1 METDPQAIE
10 EPTTWKT
17 EGVPAKP
24 HFPVRPLYV
33 ILAAAA
39 LVGIVIVCLFL
50 SKSSEMAAESQLLR
64 AEQAKVQES
73 CNSSTIESMEAE
85 IEETQNKVSEVSSQM
100 ENLQSTGETEDMK
113 WTEASISGS
122 ACYCHPWCE
131 ERRPRGTGRHGFHL
145 HVLLTLLSVL
155 AVAEMSSQL
164 QNVGAALKEMA
175 PDMSTQMR
183 KLQREVSRL
192 SLQMRIL
199 QMGGSDKSFNL
210 HEWEVN
216 VRNETA
222 NSNWSDLSG
231 HQYYFSSDRLS
242 WSSARDTCT
251 SMSSYLAVVT
261 TEQEQDFIISKMRER
276 SWVGLSDLEEESVWK
291 WTTGEPVEQRFWE
304 SGEPNNEFDEDC
316 GEIKENG
323 KLNDIPCNLRRH
335 FVCEKDDVGAQ

>member
-1 METDPQAIE
+1 MVRTIDYQDFTEMETDPQAIE

-100 ENLQSTGETEDMK
+100 ENLQST
-113 WTEASISGS
+113 
-122 ACYCHPWCE
+122 
-131 ERRPRGTGRHGFHL
+131 
-145 HVLLTLLSVL
+145 
-155 AVAEMSSQL
+155 VAEMSSQL

>member
-1 METDPQAIE
+1 MESADCTFYTEMDTDALESKGPPSQR
-10 EPTTWKT
+10 TTGAPLKLRC
-17 EGVPAKP
+17 
-24 HFPVRPLYV
+24 PVRPLYV
-33 ILAAAA
+33 VGGGSAILW
-39 LVGIVIVCLFL
+39 IVVLCLHVT
-50 SKSSEMAAESQLLR
+50 KSSEMAAESQLLR

-100 ENLQSTGETEDMK
+100 ENLQST
-113 WTEASISGS
+113 
-122 ACYCHPWCE
+122 
-131 ERRPRGTGRHGFHL
+131 
-145 HVLLTLLSVL
+145 
-155 AVAEMSSQL
+155 VAEMSSQL